1 MNIPLSPPLAAV
13 TGASSGLGR
22 AVSVALARRSGTV
35 IALGR
40 REMELLITARQAG
53 RGVLPLAGDI
63 TTPALRTSLVRRCR
77 ELGPLQFLVHGAGIH
92 PIEPFDGMTAE
103 AWRETMATNVEAR
116 LWLTRELLPCL
127 APGARVLFLGS
138 RSATRARIGGTAY
151 CVAQAA
157 SFMLHECLKAELA
170 PRGVFVGSAI
180 PSPTLTPMVEAQ
192 LAADPAAYPDAAD
205 YRQLAAAGR
214 FIAPETTARFLVW
227 LLMDTTADEFTAK
240 EWRITDESHH
250 ARWLGTNPLTAP
262 APARD
267 AADGAACR

>member
-1 MNIPLSPPLAAV
+1 MLLVGRRGAPLVATARTCGPGTTVCPADVAEPTGRAAILAA
-13 TGASSGLGR
+13 A
-22 AVSVALARRSGTV
+22 RSG
-35 IALGR
+35 
-40 REMELLITARQAG
+40 
-53 RGVLPLAGDI
+53 P
-63 TTPALRTSLVRRCR
+63 
-77 ELGPLQFLVHGAGIH
+77 PLQFLVHCAGIH
-92 PIEPFDGMTAE
+92 PIEPFDGMTAD
-103 AWRETMATNVEAR
+103 AWRQTMATNVEAR

-170 PRGVFVGSAI
+170 PRGALVGSAI

-205 YRQLAAAGR
+205 YRELAAAGR

-250 ARWLGTNPLTAP
+250 ARWLGLASLWAAPLP
-262 APARD
+262 SNR
-267 AADGAACR
+267 R